1 MKHST
6 VHVGSQG
13 PVYNNN
19 YYYKQN
25 NGMQALKEQQEVG
38 S

>member
-6 VHVGSQG
+6 VHVSSQG

-19 YYYKQN
+19 YYDKQKN
-25 NGMQALKEQQEVG
+25 AMQALKEQQEVG